1 MENEVERILISRF
14 DPEGKS
20 RIEERVAKEFP
31 VTIVLNNQE
40 LVTLLCSPK
49 NLDYLAVGYLSSEGF
64 IGSKDEIKKIAVDD
78 QRGVVRLDTV
88 EAQEITHDVLF
99 KRLITS
105 GCGRGASF
113 YSRADV
119 ASQAVKSDTKI
130 ATDEVFAL
138 VGEFQHGSEVY
149 LATHGVHSAALAA
162 GNRILVFN
170 DDIGRH
176 NAIDKVF
183 GRCLLEGIDTDDK
196 VLITSGRISS
206 EIMHK
211 AAKRSI
217 PIIASVSVPT
227 DLAVKLATDLAI
239 TLIGSVRGAKRMK
252 VYANDWRV
260 ITA

>member
-1 MENEVERILISRF
+1 M
-14 DPEGKS
+14 
-20 RIEERVAKEFP
+20 
-31 VTIVLNNQE
+31 
-40 LVTLLCSPK
+40 
-49 NLDYLAVGYLSSEGF
+49 
-64 IGSKDEIKKIAVDD
+64 
-78 QRGVVRLDTV
+78 

-119 ASQAVKSDTKI
+119 ASQAVESDAEI
-130 ATDEVFAL
+130 STDKVFAL
-138 VGEFQHGSEVY
+138 VSEFQHGSEVY
-149 LATHGVHSAALAA
+149 LSTHGVHSAALAD
-162 GNRILVFN
+162 GNSILVFN
-170 DDIGRH
+170 DDICRH

-183 GRCLLEGIDTDDK
+183 GRCLLEDIGTDDK

-211 AAKRSI
+211 AAKRGI
-217 PIIASVSVPT
+217 PIIVSISVPT
-227 DLAVKLATDLAI
+227 DLAVKLAADLSI
-239 TLIGSVRGAKRMK
+239 TLIGSVRGGRRMK